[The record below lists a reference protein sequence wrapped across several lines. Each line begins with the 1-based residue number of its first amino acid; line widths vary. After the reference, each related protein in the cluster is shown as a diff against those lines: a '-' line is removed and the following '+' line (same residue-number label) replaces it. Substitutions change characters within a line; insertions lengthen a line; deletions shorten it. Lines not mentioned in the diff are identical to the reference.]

1 MLKYLI
7 IFSGG
12 LISSMLCIFLL
23 ARISSKYKILQVK
36 GISLVGGLGIGA
48 AFVFSS
54 CLGVY
59 VFGIA
64 ASKIFALLGVSLLM
78 LFFGIVDD
86 LKELS
91 ILQKFLAQSLCAAL
105 LISFGI
111 MTDIMYLGFWGN
123 AVVTFF
129 WILGITNAFNL
140 LDIMDGLAAGA
151 ALIVSSALLAV
162 AFLSPDLNMQIFSL
176 ILCAVTFGFLVFNLP
191 PANVYLGNSGSHF
204 LGFMICAITLVLR
217 YASKDN
223 VLALLSPVIILWL
236 PITDTLLLIIFRI
249 LKKKM
254 PFKKSNDHIAFRIR
268 YLAASPIKTILVMF
282 LLCFIFSFAGVILI
296 KVSNFYAAGIVIAI
310 FLISVILFW
319 KLIKIDTHE

>member
-7 IFSGG
+7 VFSSA

-23 ARISSKYKILQVK
+23 AKFSLKYKILQTR

-54 CLGVY
+54 CLGIY

-64 ASKIFALLGVSLLM
+64 GTKTLAILGVSLIM
-78 LFFGIVDD
+78 LAFGIVDD

-91 ILQKFLAQSLCAAL
+91 ILQKFLAQFFCAAL
-105 LISFGI
+105 LISLGI

-123 AVVTFF
+123 AAVTLF

-140 LDIMDGLAAGA
+140 LDIMDGLSAGT
-151 ALIVSSALLAV
+151 ALIVSSALLAI
-162 AFLSPDLNMQIFSL
+162 AFLNPDLNMQVLSL

-191 PANVYLGNSGSHF
+191 PARVYLGNSGSHF

-223 VLALLSPVIILWL
+223 ALALLSPIIILWL
-236 PITDTLLLIIFRI
+236 PIIDTLLLIIFRI
-249 LKKKM
+249 MKKKM

-268 YLAASPIKTILVMF
+268 IFAPSPIKTILLMF
-282 LLCFIFSFAGVILI
+282 LLCFIFSLAGVILI
-296 KVSNFYAAGIVIAI
+296 KLTNFWAAGIVIAM
-310 FLISVILFW
+310 FLLSTVLFW